1 MAHARETKTARQLD
15 SDQAMPIYPGTS
27 ELLRAAENQE
37 WDKLMVRRPLEVVWY
52 LQRMHPSHGS
62 DSLLGSLESP

>member
-1 MAHARETKTARQLD
+1 
-15 SDQAMPIYPGTS
+15 MPLYRGTS

-52 LQRMHPSHGS
+52 LQRMHPSRTA
-62 DSLLGSLESP
+62 LTRTAC